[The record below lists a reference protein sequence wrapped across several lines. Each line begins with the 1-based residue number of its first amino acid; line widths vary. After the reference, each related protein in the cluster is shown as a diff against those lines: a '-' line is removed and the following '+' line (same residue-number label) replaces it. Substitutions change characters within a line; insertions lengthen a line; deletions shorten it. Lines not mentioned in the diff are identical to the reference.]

1 MIMKNEEQVLTARYE
16 ILPYKSFNALLQAMD
31 TSKMFLQHKN
41 KDNYENNNLL

>member
-1 MIMKNEEQVLTARYE
+1 MENKEQALTVRYE
-16 ILPYKSFNALLQAMD
+16 ILPYKSFSALLQAMD

>member
-1 MIMKNEEQVLTARYE
+1 MKNEKQVLTARYE
-16 ILPYKSFNALLQAMD
+16 VLPYKSFSTLLQAMD